1 MSPLAHLLRGAV
13 QTYRYTLRG
22 VIGANCRFEPS
33 CSEYALQ
40 ALACHGAL
48 AGSALSARR
57 ILRCNPWNDGGFDPV
72 PPPSRERTAP

>member
-1 MSPLAHLLRGAV
+1 MSPAAYALRGVV

-33 CSEYALQ
+33 CSEYALE

-48 AGSALSARR
+48 TGSALSARR

-72 PPPSRERTAP
+72 PPPSRERTT

>member
-1 MSPLAHLLRGAV
+1 MSLAVHVLRGVV

-48 AGSALSARR
+48 TGSILSTRR

-72 PPPSRERTAP
+72 PPPSRERTT

>member
-1 MSPLAHLLRGAV
+1 LAHLLRGAV

>member
-1 MSPLAHLLRGAV
+1 MSPAAYALRGVV

-33 CSEYALQ
+33 CSEYALE

-48 AGSALSARR
+48 TGSALSARR

-72 PPPSRERTAP
+72 PPPSRDRTT

>member
-1 MSPLAHLLRGAV
+1 LAAHILRGAV

-33 CSEYALQ
+33 CSEYALK